1 MGAPADLI
9 LHNAAIYTADD
20 GRSRAEALAVRDGL
34 IVAVGRAI
42 EVEALGG
49 PGTRRIDAQGRH
61 VLPGIIDVHN
71 HHLRGGQADLYELN
85 IRPSMSRDE
94 VVAAVRQKAA
104 QTPRGDWIFGGI
116 WGSHLIGGLYDR
128 SARESLDAAAPDH
141 PVMLRDDSQH
151 NRWLNS
157 RALALAGIGHNT
169 PDPKDG
175 TIVRDPATGDAVG
188 LLLER
193 ACGMVEQA
201 VAQSIPDLSDRNIN
215 SCRRAVEILN
225 GYGVTAF
232 QDATTVVPFL
242 KALTRLDARGKLNA
256 WCVASLPA
264 QDTLT
269 GAGVVGDALF
279 ALRDQYRSRHVRPD
293 FVKLFMD
300 GVPTTRTAAMLAP
313 YIAGKAHGCS
323 FCGEGLIS
331 KTELARWID
340 KAERLGLSV
349 KVHCTGDAAVRD
361 TLDAVEMV
369 RTVNGPGRLHQI
381 AHASFI
387 DPADIPRFRALN
399 VAADLSPIIWYP
411 GPIMDAIRAV
421 VPKDRADRYWPNRD
435 LHEAGALLA
444 AGSDWPVISNPD
456 PWLGIEGMMTR
467 RDPTGRFEGTLWPEQ
482 ALDLETVLGIY
493 TINAAR
499 AMGLGD
505 VTGSLE
511 PGKSADFIVIDRD
524 LSVTRPE
531 DVADTKVLST
541 WFEGHCVYEKS

>member
-1 MGAPADLI
+1 MTGPADLI
-9 LHNAAIYTADD
+9 LHNAAIYTADPVHP
-20 GRSRAEALAVRDGL
+20 RAEAMAIRDGILLAVGSTLDIQGL
-34 IVAVGRAI
+34 R
-42 EVEALGG
+42 G
-49 PGTRRIDAQGRH
+49 PATRTIDLQGRH

-85 IRPSMSRDE
+85 IRPSLSRDE
-94 VVAAVRQKAA
+94 VVAAVKQKAA
-104 QTPRGDWIFGGI
+104 QTPPGEWIFGGI

-128 SARESLDAAAPDH
+128 VARDSLDAAAPDH

-157 RALALAGIGHNT
+157 RALRLVGIGHNT

-193 ACGMVEQA
+193 ACGLAEQA
-201 VAQSIPDLSDRNIN
+201 VAQSIPDLSDRNIK
-215 SCRRAVEILN
+215 SSRRAVEILN

-232 QDATTVVPFL
+232 QDATTVHPFL
-242 KALTRLDARGKLNA
+242 KALSRLDARGELSA
-256 WCVASLPA
+256 WCVASMPA

-269 GAGVVGDALF
+269 GAGVVGEELF
-279 ALRDQYRSRHVRPD
+279 ALASNYRSRHVRPD

-300 GVPTTRTAAMLAP
+300 GVPTTKTSAMLAP
-313 YIAGKAHGCS
+313 YIASRVDGCC
-323 FCGEGLIS
+323 FRGDGLIS
-331 KTELARWID
+331 VPELARWIA
-340 KAERLGLSV
+340 KAEALGLSV
-349 KVHCTGDAAVRD
+349 KVHATGDAAVRD
-361 TLDAVEMV
+361 TLDAIDMV

-387 DPADIPRFRALN
+387 DPADIPHFRALN
-399 VAADLSPIIWYP
+399 VVADLSPVIWYP
-411 GPIMDAIRAV
+411 GPIQEAIRAV
-421 VPKDRADRYWPNRD
+421 IPRERADRYWPNRD
-435 LHEAGALLA
+435 LHESGALLA
-444 AGSDWPVISNPD
+444 GGSDWPVIANPD

-467 RDPTGRFEGTLWPEQ
+467 QDPTGRFEGTLWPEQ

-499 AMGLGD
+499 AMGLGEI
-505 VTGSLE
+505 TGSLE

-524 LSVTRPE
+524 VFATPAH
-531 DVADTKVLST
+531 DVADTRVLST
-541 WFEGHCVYEKS
+541 WFEGRCVHEKN